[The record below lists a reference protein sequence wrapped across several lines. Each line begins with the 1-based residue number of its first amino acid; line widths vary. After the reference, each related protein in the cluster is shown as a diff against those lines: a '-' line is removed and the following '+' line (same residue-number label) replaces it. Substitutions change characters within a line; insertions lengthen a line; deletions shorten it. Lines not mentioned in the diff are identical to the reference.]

1 MEERMST
8 DLPFD
13 LTLTDEQA
21 MTRDSVQR
29 FVARHVGPVARSAD
43 DQGAAPTDFF
53 ALSAEL
59 GLALMPVPEA
69 LGGAGQLRDPM
80 SGVLTAEDLG
90 QGDISLAIGAMSPV
104 SVVNSLLDFGSDEQQ
119 ALFLPRLAT
128 GEFVAAGVA
137 LMEGQALFDPAQ
149 LSCKA
154 VPTDNG
160 YRLSGEKRL
169 VPFGVSAELLLVI
182 ADLEGEGA
190 QAFVVERG
198 AAGMSAERQSYMGL
212 RALELATVRFD
223 NVEIAAI
230 NKLANFDLERLLDLS
245 RLGMAA
251 LAVGCC
257 QAVLDYS
264 IPFVKERQAFGEPI
278 ARRQSVAFMVA
289 NIGIELEGMRLLVWK
304 AASLASQGKPFHRE
318 AYLARVLCAEKAM
331 EIGTNGVQL
340 FGGAGFIRDYPLE
353 MWYRNLRAIGVLEGA
368 VIV

>member
-1 MEERMST
+1 MST

-29 FVARHVGPVARSAD
+29 FVARHIAPVARSAD
-43 DQGAAPTDFF
+43 DQAEAPADFF
-53 ALSAEL
+53 SLSAEL
-59 GLALMPVPEA
+59 GLALMPVPEG
-69 LGGAGQLRDPM
+69 LGGAGQPRDPM

-90 QGDISLAIGAMSPV
+90 RGDISLAIGAMSPV

-119 ALFLPRLAT
+119 ALFLPRLVT
-128 GEFVAAGVA
+128 GDFVAAGVA

-149 LSCKA
+149 LRCKA
-154 VPTDNG
+154 ARAGEG
-160 YRLSGEKRL
+160 YCLSGEKRM
-169 VPFGVSAELLLVI
+169 VPFGVTAELLLVI
-182 ADLEGEGA
+182 ADLEEEGPA
-190 QAFVVERG
+190 AFVVERG
-198 AAGMSAERQSYMGL
+198 TAGMSAQRQSYMGL
-212 RALELATVRFD
+212 RSLELATVSFN
-223 NVEIAAI
+223 NVEVEAI
-230 NKLANFDLERLLDLS
+230 NRLENFDLERLLDLS

-304 AASLASQGKPFHRE
+304 AASLASQGRPFHRE

-353 MWYRNLRAIGVLEGA
+353 MWYRNLRAIGVFEGG

>member
-1 MEERMST
+1 MST

-13 LTLTDEQA
+13 LTLTNEQA
-21 MTRDSVQR
+21 MTRDSVRR
-29 FVARHVGPVARSAD
+29 FVGRHMLPVARSAD
-43 DQGAAPTDFF
+43 DQAAAPEGFF
-53 ALSAEL
+53 SSSAEL
-59 GLALMPVPEA
+59 GLAFMPVPEA

-90 QGDISLAIGAMSPV
+90 QGDISLAMGALSPV

-119 ALFLPRLAT
+119 ALFLPRLVT

-137 LMEGQALFDPAQ
+137 LMEGQAAFDPSE
-149 LSCKA
+149 LRCKA
-154 VPTDNG
+154 TAVGDG
-160 YRLSGEKRL
+160 YRLDGEKRM
-169 VPFGVSAELLLVI
+169 VPFGLSAELLLVV
-182 ADLEGEGA
+182 ADVDGEGA
-190 QAFVVERG
+190 AFVVERG
-198 AAGMSAERQSYMGL
+198 AKGMSARRQSYMGL
-212 RALELATVRFD
+212 RSLELATVSFD
-223 NVEIAAI
+223 NVEVEAI
-230 NKLANFDLERLLDLS
+230 NRLANFDLERLLDLS

-368 VIV
+368 VVV

>member
-1 MEERMST
+1 MST